1 MPSLPLDCPARAMLQ
16 RDMQN
21 LPIHD
26 ALPALL
32 AAFQSGT
39 RAVLQAPPGAGK
51 TTVVPLALLSS
62 GLVTGRI
69 LMLEPR
75 RLAARSA
82 AEYMASTL
90 GEEVGATVGYRI
102 RGESKTSKQTR
113 VEVVTEG
120 ILTRMLQSDPE
131 LSGVGMVIFDE
142 FHERSLNA
150 DLGLA
155 LCLEISEALRDDLRL
170 LVMSATLDAA
180 PVAALMGGAPVVT
193 SEGRSFPVETR
204 WLEKPL
210 PKSAR
215 IAEAMAAQILSVLP
229 ETEGGILA
237 FLPGEG
243 EIRRAAAQLDA
254 RVPEGVSV
262 HMLFGALPFKD
273 QQAAIRP
280 AKAGRKIVLATS
292 IAETSLTIEDVRVV
306 LDAGLA
312 RRARYD
318 AGSGLSRLV
327 TEKVSRAEAT
337 QRQGRAGRVATG
349 TCYRLWTR
357 GEEGAL
363 PAFAPAEIEVADLA
377 PFALELALW
386 GSADLP
392 LLTAPPEGTLAEAQ
406 SLLQALGAL
415 DTEHRITAHGRMLAA
430 LPVHPRLGHMLALAG
445 KTAAPVAALL
455 SERDI
460 LKGAPADLAL
470 RLKALENP
478 RAVPHQVNHAA
489 LAQVRTEAK
498 RLARTAPDVTTAY
511 SPAQMAALAYPDRI
525 ALRRTG
531 DAPRF
536 LTSGGK
542 GIYLA
547 DDDPLAAARLLVVT
561 DTDGHPREARIRAA
575 LQISEAELREVFA
588 PDITWQN
595 SCHWSRR
602 ERRVMALEEERFGQL
617 ALQSRMWKDAPQ
629 ENIARAMCDGIRELG
644 LKPSPAA
651 ERLRARVALLTQA
664 GHEMPDMS
672 DTALLE
678 TLEVWLTP
686 YITGVKTDA
695 QWKSFD
701 IHSALQAQLT
711 YEQTQLLAQHA
722 PAHFTT
728 PLGRQIPIDYAGNDP
743 EISLRIQEMFGQ
755 RTHPQVAGKP
765 LRVTLLSPA
774 QRPVQTTMD
783 IPAFWDTS
791 YSDVRKDMR
800 GRYPRHPWPEDP
812 READPTLRT
821 KRRS

>member
-1 MPSLPLDCPARAMLQ
+1 MLS
-16 RDMQN
+16 RPMSE

-32 AAFQSGT
+32 TAFKSGT

-51 TTVVPLALLSS
+51 TTAVPLALLQS
-62 GLVTGRI
+62 GLVAGRI

-90 GEEVGATVGYRI
+90 GEAVGATVGYRI
-102 RGESKTSKQTR
+102 RGESKTSPHTR
-113 VEVVTEG
+113 IEVVTEG

-131 LSGVGMVIFDE
+131 LAGIGMVIFDE

-155 LCLEISEALRDDLRL
+155 LCLEICDALRDDLKL

-180 PVAALMGGAPVVT
+180 PVAALMGKAPVIT

-204 WLEKPL
+204 WLDKPL
-210 PKSAR
+210 PKGTR
-215 IAEAMAAQILSVLP
+215 LPEAMAEKALAVLP
-229 ETEGGILA
+229 ETTGGLLA

-243 EIRRAAAQLDA
+243 EIRRAAALLEQ

-280 AKAGRKIVLATS
+280 ATKGRKIVLATS
-292 IAETSLTIEDVRVV
+292 IAETSLTIQDVRVV

-327 TEKVSRAEAT
+327 TEKASRAEAT
-337 QRQGRAGRVATG
+337 QRQGRAGRVAEG
-349 TCYRLWTR
+349 LCYRLWTK
-357 GEEGAL
+357 GEDGAL

-392 LLTAPPEGTLAEAQ
+392 LLTPAPEGTLAEAQ

-415 DTEHRITAHGRMLAA
+415 DHEMRITPHGRALAA
-430 LPVHPRLGHMLALAG
+430 LPVHPRLGHMLTLAG
-445 KTAAPVAALL
+445 KPAADLAALL

-460 LKGAPADLAL
+460 LKGAPADLSL
-470 RLKALENP
+470 RLKALNSP
-478 RAVPHQVNHAA
+478 RDVPQQVNHAA

-498 RLARTAPDVTTAY
+498 RLARVAPAAPQAM
-511 SPAQMAALAYPDRI
+511 SAAQMAALAYPDRV

-531 DAPRF
+531 DAPRY
-536 LTSGGK
+536 LTTGGK
-542 GIYLA
+542 GTYLA
-547 DDDPLAAARLLVVT
+547 EDDSLAAARLLVIT

-575 LQISEAELREVFA
+575 LQISEAELREIFA
-588 PDITWQN
+588 TEITWQT
-595 SCHWSRR
+595 SCDWSRR
-602 ERRVMALEEERFGQL
+602 ERRVLAREDERLGQI
-617 ALQSRMWKDAPQ
+617 ALQSRLWKEAPP
-629 ENIARAMCDGIRELG
+629 EAIAAAMCAGIRELG
-644 LKPSPAA
+644 LRPSPAA
-651 ERLRARVALLTQA
+651 ERLRARVALLAAA

-672 DTALLE
+672 DEALLP
-678 TLEVWLTP
+678 TLEDWLAP
-686 YITGVKTDA
+686 YLTGIKTDG
-695 QWKSFD
+695 QWKGFD
-701 IHSALQAQLT
+701 IHDALQALLT
-711 YEQTQLLAQHA
+711 YPQSQALALHA

-728 PLGRQIPIDYAGNDP
+728 PLGRNIPIDYAGEHP

-755 RTHPQVAGKP
+755 RSHPQVAGKP

>member
-1 MPSLPLDCPARAMLQ
+1 
-16 RDMQN
+16 MQT
-21 LPIHD
+21 LPIHE

-32 AAFQSGT
+32 AAFNSGT

-51 TTVVPLALLSS
+51 TTVVPLALLQS
-62 GLVTGRI
+62 GNVTGRI

-82 AEYMASTL
+82 AEYMAGTL
-90 GEEVGATVGYRI
+90 GENVGQTVGYRI

-131 LSGVGMVIFDE
+131 LSGIGMVIFDE

-155 LCLEISEALRDDLRL
+155 LCLEISDALRDDLKL

-180 PVAALMGGAPVVT
+180 PVAELMGAAPVVT

-210 PKSAR
+210 SKGAR
-215 IAEAMAAQILSVLP
+215 IAEAMAAQILAVLP
-229 ETEGGILA
+229 ETEGGVLA

-243 EIRRAAAQLDA
+243 EIRRAAALLEKG
-254 RVPEGVSV
+254 VPEGTAV

-280 AKAGRKIVLATS
+280 AKSGRKIVLATS

-337 QRQGRAGRVATG
+337 QRQGRAGRVAKG

-392 LLTAPPEGTLAEAQ
+392 LLTAPPEGTLAEAR
-406 SLLQALGAL
+406 SLLLALGAL
-415 DTEHRITAHGRMLAA
+415 DQEHRITPHGRVLAA

-445 KTAAPVAALL
+445 KNAANIAALL

-460 LKGAPADLAL
+460 LKAAPADLSL

-478 RAVPHQVNHAA
+478 HAVPHQINHAA
-489 LAQVRTEAK
+489 LAQVRQEAK
-498 RLARTAPDVTTAY
+498 RLARTAPDTA
-511 SPAQMAALAYPDRI
+511 SRLTPAQMAAQAYPDRI
-525 ALRRTG
+525 ALRRAG

-542 GIYLA
+542 GTYIS
-547 DDDPLAAARLLVVT
+547 DEDPLASARLLVVT

-575 LQISEAELREVFA
+575 LQISESELREVFA
-588 PDITWQN
+588 DDITWQT

-602 ERRVMALEEERFGQL
+602 ERRVLAAEEERFGQI
-617 ALQSRMWKDAPQ
+617 ALQSRKWNDAP
-629 ENIARAMCDGIRELG
+629 EEAISTAMCEGVRELG

-651 ERLRARVALLTQA
+651 ERLRARVALMSQA
-664 GHEMPDMS
+664 GHDMPDMS
-672 DTALLE
+672 DDALLG
-678 TLEVWLTP
+678 TLETWLAP
-686 YITGVKTDA
+686 YITGIKTDT
-695 QWKSFD
+695 QWKAFD
-701 IHSALQAQLT
+701 IHAPLQALLT

-728 PLGRQIPIDYAGNDP
+728 PLGRQIPIDYSGEDP

-755 RTHPQVAGKP
+755 KTHPTVAGKP

-812 READPTLRT
+812 RKADPTLRT

>member
-215 IAEAMAAQILSVLP
+215 IAEAMAAQILSILP

-337 QRQGRAGRVATG
+337 QRQGRAAVWRQ
-349 TCYRLWTR
+349 
-357 GEEGAL
+357 
-363 PAFAPAEIEVADLA
+363 APAIASGHGAKKARCPPLRPLKLRWLILPPSPLNS
-377 PFALELALW
+377 PF
-386 GSADLP
+386 G
-392 LLTAPPEGTLAEAQ
+392 
-406 SLLQALGAL
+406 
-415 DTEHRITAHGRMLAA
+415 AA
-430 LPVHPRLGHMLALAG
+430 LICPCSQLPPKAHSQRRKASFRPLVRLIQSIALQLMAACSRPYPYTRALAICS
-445 KTAAPVAALL
+445 P
-455 SERDI
+455 S
-460 LKGAPADLAL
+460 
-470 RLKALENP
+470 
-478 RAVPHQVNHAA
+478 RAKPPH
-489 LAQVRTEAK
+489 
-498 RLARTAPDVTTAY
+498 
-511 SPAQMAALAYPDRI
+511 
-525 ALRRTG
+525 
-531 DAPRF
+531 
-536 LTSGGK
+536 
-542 GIYLA
+542 
-547 DDDPLAAARLLVVT
+547 
-561 DTDGHPREARIRAA
+561 
-575 LQISEAELREVFA
+575 
-588 PDITWQN
+588 
-595 SCHWSRR
+595 
-602 ERRVMALEEERFGQL
+602 
-617 ALQSRMWKDAPQ
+617 
-629 ENIARAMCDGIRELG
+629 
-644 LKPSPAA
+644 PS
-651 ERLRARVALLTQA
+651 
-664 GHEMPDMS
+664 
-672 DTALLE
+672 
-678 TLEVWLTP
+678 
-686 YITGVKTDA
+686 
-695 QWKSFD
+695 
-701 IHSALQAQLT
+701 
-711 YEQTQLLAQHA
+711 QH
-722 PAHFTT
+722 F
-728 PLGRQIPIDYAGNDP
+728 
-743 EISLRIQEMFGQ
+743 
-755 RTHPQVAGKP
+755 
-765 LRVTLLSPA
+765 
-774 QRPVQTTMD
+774 
-783 IPAFWDTS
+783 
-791 YSDVRKDMR
+791 
-800 GRYPRHPWPEDP
+800 
-812 READPTLRT
+812 
-821 KRRS
+821 